1 MSRFFQTKCFSDGGG
16 ESFFSSRSRPEYSE
30 TSINCFEFPYF
41 FPRSAREGLC
51 LFHPMNI
58 PNFAKIGGFEC

>member
-1 MSRFFQTKCFSDGGG
+1 MSRFFIQNVSVMVAAKVF
-16 ESFFSSRSRPEYSE
+16 FFSLSRPEYSE

-51 LFHPMNI
+51 LFHQMNI
-58 PNFAKIGGFEC
+58 PNFAKI

>member
-1 MSRFFQTKCFSDGGG
+1 MCRFFIQNVSVMVAAKVF
-16 ESFFSSRSRPEYSE
+16 FFSLSRPEYSE

-58 PNFAKIGGFEC
+58 PNFAKI